1 MYKKISIKLTLI
13 LKTKEQP
20 AEAFKG
26 VKAKVAWGQQAE
38 HIAEALCLHPCSI
51 NRIVYPRHVTYFFR

>member
-1 MYKKISIKLTLI
+1 
-13 LKTKEQP
+13 
-20 AEAFKG
+20 
-26 VKAKVAWGQQAE
+26 VAWGQQAE